1 MKEVRPSKFFTVPRI
16 WEKFLERLMEA
27 EHKAS
32 WSKKA
37 LLRWAKARTAEH
49 YDGVLKHGR
58 GHKPGLGYKIAQR
71 LVIRYL
77 KN

>member
-37 LLRWAKARTAEH
+37 LLRWAKARTAEY
-49 YDGVLKHGR
+49 YDEVLKHGR
-58 GHKPGLGYKIAQR
+58 GHKPGLSFLIAQR
-71 LVIRYL
+71 LVIR
-77 KN
+77 